1 MSAAE
6 TSTGAGPA
14 STAHGRVV
22 PGEPEDGGY
31 RRLLPEAGEQHLVRA
46 DLTGSSL
53 RQGWQRSATPL
64 LVLAHLSDTH
74 VMDHQ
79 SPGRA
84 ELVDRFSDPDSPLR
98 PAIGIIGT
106 YRAQELFT
114 YQVAEAMVQ
123 AVRQVAAGPVSAGA
137 RWTSPW

>member
-1 MSAAE
+1 MSPQPASKGE
-6 TSTGAGPA
+6 PSTGTGAT
-14 STAHGRVV
+14 STAHARIV
-22 PGEPEDGGY
+22 PGEPQDGGY
-31 RRLLPEAGEQHLVRA
+31 RQLVSEAGEQHVVRA
-46 DLTGSSL
+46 ELSGGSL
-53 RQGWQRSATPL
+53 PAGWQRSATPL

-123 AVRQVAAGPVSAGA
+123 AVRQVTAGPLSGAG
-137 RWTSPW
+137 